1 MIATFTTT
9 RAKLAGAFIALAAV
23 SLPAAPSLAQVEI
36 YNQNG
41 WVVNG
46 TLTGAIGVFGVNG
59 VDFGVGNLDNYRNP
73 LSARRGSRNWFET
86 YLRPGIAGTYS
97 GGFGQFYFA
106 VNAVFAST
114 FGGNGDAFSSLAPQ
128 GYGSTTTFH
137 PGYVYVDEA
146 YVGWRSAGLF
156 PGLGPNAIDIS
167 GGYQNFV
174 IGDGFIVGGGT
185 LNGWGRGALYMAP
198 RIAFQNTA
206 ILRMDIGAIAPVR
219 GALFHL
225 ATNTNQTRMNG
236 ADQAATSLFGGMI
249 ELYESNPAEN
259 ATPPDFWRV
268 TATYLNLYSAD
279 TNPFAPL
286 FFSGAPGHTGTTTTA
301 NRDGLQVISL
311 RAGGQFFAFNRDIY
325 LFAEGVYQWNN
336 NTGRRVRAYAFYFEG
351 GYRFSTLP
359 WTPYLS
365 YRYAQFS
372 GDSTPG
378 GGGPTDRSYDPLFF
392 GTGARGMGP
401 GTWIMGEIYGNYM
414 GPPSNLNIHQLN
426 LRVSPTD
433 NFNFGLIYYLAD
445 FNDPRQFNLAGTGV
459 RRGAFHEVDI
469 YAEYSPRPWLTITPT
484 LAFLVPRA
492 GYQDIARQSVAL
504 NGLPATTATGRTV
517 TLLQVVASIKF

>member
-1 MIATFTTT
+1 MIARFKHH
-9 RAKLAGAFIALAAV
+9 RIALAGALCAAAIA
-23 SLPAAPSLAQVEI
+23 PASAQVELH
-36 YNQNG
+36 NQNG
-41 WVVNG
+41 LVING
-46 TLTGAIGVFGVNG
+46 TLTGAVGVFGVRG
-59 VDFGVGNLDNYRNP
+59 VDFGVGNLDNYRLAGSP
-73 LSARRGSRNWFET
+73 RRANRTWLET
-86 YLRPGIAGTYS
+86 FIRPGITGTYS
-97 GGFGQFYFA
+97 GGFGQIYFG
-106 VNAVFAST
+106 VNAVIAST
-114 FGGNGDAFSSLAPQ
+114 FAGNGDAFSSLPPQ

-137 PGYVYVDEA
+137 PGYVFVDEA
-146 YVGWRSAGLF
+146 YAGWRSAGLF
-156 PGLGPNAIDIS
+156 PALGNNAVDIS
-167 GGYQNFV
+167 GGYQGFV

-198 RIAFQNTA
+198 RVSFQNTA
-206 ILRMDIGAIAPVR
+206 ILRVDLGNVAPVR

-236 ADQAATSLFGGMI
+236 ADQARTSLFGAMV

-259 ATPPDFWRV
+259 AAPPDFWRV

-279 TNPFAPL
+279 TNPSAPL
-286 FFSGAPGHTGTTTTA
+286 FFSGAPGATGTTTTA

-311 RAGGQFFAFNRDIY
+311 RAGGQFFAFNRDIF

-336 NTGRRVRAYAFYFEG
+336 AVGRRVRAYAFYFEG
-351 GYRFSTLP
+351 GYRFSRLP
-359 WTPYLS
+359 WTPYVS

-401 GTWIMGEIYGNYM
+401 GTWIMGEIYGNHM
-414 GPPSNLNIHQLN
+414 GPPSNLNIHQFN

-433 NFNFGLIYYLAD
+433 NFNAGVIYYLAD
-445 FNDPRQFNLAGTGV
+445 FNNPRQFDLAGTGV
-459 RRGAFHEVDI
+459 RRGAFHEIDL

-484 LAFLVPRA
+484 LAFMIPRG
-492 GYQDIARQSVAL
+492 GYQDIARQAVAL
-504 NGLPATTATGRTV
+504 NGLPANTATGRTI
-517 TLLQVVASIKF
+517 TLIQVVASIKF